1 MWQPKSKLSRQNL
14 KYIIMSK
21 NTIQAESLL
30 KCKECKEK
38 EKVFSFSNSY
48 WAHCERCG
56 AICPKCTIKK
66 GFLKTDWFC
75 PKCDD
80 EINTRYNR

>member
-1 MWQPKSKLSRQNL
+1 
-14 KYIIMSK
+14 MSK

-66 GFLKTDWFC
+66 GFLKTDWF
-75 PKCDD
+75 
-80 EINTRYNR
+80 